1 MNNKPLISVIINCYN
16 GGTFVRDCISSVFKQ
31 TYKNW
36 EIIFWD
42 NRSTDNTY
50 KEVSSFGDTR
60 IKYFLAEKHTTL
72 YEARNYAIEK
82 AKGDF
87 YAFLDIDDWWEADKL
102 KKQIPLFLNQNVGLV
117 YSNFYKCDEIKGKT
131 FINHKKILPSG
142 NVTNLLLKN
151 YNIGWLT
158 VVIRRSFY
166 EKLKLKFNPK
176 YNVIGDFDLIMR
188 LSTISEIL
196 YLDEVTGYCRW
207 HGKNLQIAQESKHLK
222 ELNHWVIEMKKFP
235 SISALNNFSYF
246 KNNLIKMDVMYA
258 AKNDISSFKI
268 IDFIKVKGIFNKIV
282 ILLVLFLPKKIVK
295 FL

>member
-1 MNNKPLISVIINCYN
+1 MNTEPLVSIIINCYN
-16 GGTFVRDCISSVFKQ
+16 GGAFVGDSINSVIKQ
-31 TYKNW
+31 NYKNW

-42 NRSTDNTY
+42 NRSTDDTF
-50 KEVSSFGDTR
+50 KQVSNFSDKR

-72 YEARNYAIEK
+72 YEARNYAIKK
-82 AKGDF
+82 AKGEF
-87 YAFLDIDDWWEADKL
+87 YAFLDVDDWWEADKL
-102 KKQIPLFLNQNVGLV
+102 KKQIPLFLNQNIGLV
-117 YSNFYKCDEIKGKT
+117 YSNFYKCDEIKRKT

-142 NVTNLLLKN
+142 SVTNLLLKN

-188 LSTISEIL
+188 LSTICEIL

-207 HGKNLQIAQESKHLK
+207 HGKNLQIIQENKHLK
-222 ELNHWVIEMKKFP
+222 ELNNWVVEMSKFP
-235 SISALNNFSYF
+235 SISALSNFSYF
-246 KNNLIKMDVMYA
+246 KNNLIKMNVMYA
-258 AKNDISSFKI
+258 AKNDINNFKI
-268 IDFIKVKGIFNKIV
+268 ANFIKVKGIFNKIV
-282 ILLVLFLPKKIVK
+282 IILILFLPKKIIN